1 VSVKITVRI
10 PRELKERMDRFS
22 HVNWSDV
29 VRRALEE
36 RVREEE
42 VKWALG
48 VMDKVSRKARP
59 GKPLAE
65 VIRESRDR
73 RLSPV

>member
-1 VSVKITVRI
+1 VSARFTARI

-29 VRRALEE
+29 VRRALEG
-36 RVREEE
+36 RVRVEK

-48 VMDKVSRKARP
+48 VMTEVSRRARP
-59 GKPLAE
+59 RKPLAE
-65 VIRESRDR
+65 VIREFRDHR
-73 RLSPV
+73 

>member
-1 VSVKITVRI
+1 VSARFTARI
-10 PRELKERMDRFS
+10 PRELKEGMNRFS

-29 VRRALEE
+29 ARRALEE
-36 RVREEE
+36 GVREEE

-48 VMDKVSRKARP
+48 AIDEASRKARP

-65 VIRESRDR
+65 VIREFRDHR
-73 RLSPV
+73 